1 MHGGVEDIEYGA
13 QICANTTVPY
23 TATLQRERRRRGTAR
38 IPLTRSLS
46 LCIILSPR
54 EKMAAGIDFTVSH
67 RTVVALVLH
76 IHLTSSSLCM
86 VGQLGRQTLIFLMP
100 APTTN
105 RFDLGWKDDERMTD

>member
-1 MHGGVEDIEYGA
+1 
-13 QICANTTVPY
+13 
-23 TATLQRERRRRGTAR
+23 
-38 IPLTRSLS
+38 
-46 LCIILSPR
+46 
-54 EKMAAGIDFTVSH
+54 MAAGIDFTVSH

-105 RFDLGWKDDERMTD
+105 RFVLGWKDDERMTDWDAWEKRK